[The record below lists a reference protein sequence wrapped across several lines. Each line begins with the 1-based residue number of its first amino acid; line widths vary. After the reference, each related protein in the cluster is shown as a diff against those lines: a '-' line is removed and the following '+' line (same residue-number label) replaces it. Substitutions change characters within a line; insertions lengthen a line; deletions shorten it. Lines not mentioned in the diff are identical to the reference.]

1 MIGNGCTHPTE
12 CSDVADIYP
21 IHTIEYLGRQGFLS
35 EE

>member
-21 IHTIEYLGRQGFLS
+21 IHTIEYFAR
-35 EE
+35 